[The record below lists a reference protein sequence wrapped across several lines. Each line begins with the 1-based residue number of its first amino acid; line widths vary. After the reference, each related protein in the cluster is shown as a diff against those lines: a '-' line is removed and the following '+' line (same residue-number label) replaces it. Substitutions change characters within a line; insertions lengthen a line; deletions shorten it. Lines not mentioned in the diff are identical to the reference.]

1 MTRTVSTKRTGAN
14 TVPQLC
20 EQFLGWQCRLRQY
33 AIRHAGGQPTSGMRP
48 IVLVSGKEL
57 GQITVLIIKRDPK
70 NITTQFRHMVKRTH
84 DPADRYDAALKTLA
98 AAYYQKPLE
107 FSDEM
112 TALFGPDSE
121 FVKTLLKAGRCT
133 LAFEQYNQTYRVPCK
148 VRKLRERSAAYQATY
163 WHNSLFNPVMP
174 SGVQVLAFQ
183 PDWRRAQVEPPITL
197 FAALTL

>member
-1 MTRTVSTKRTGAN
+1 MTRTANTKRTSGNIA
-14 TVPQLC
+14 PQLC
-20 EQFLGWQCRLRQY
+20 EHFLCWQCRLRQY
-33 AIRHAGGQPTSGMRP
+33 SIRHAGGQPTSGMRP
-48 IVLVSGKEL
+48 SVLVSGKEL

-70 NITTQFRHMVKRTH
+70 NITMQFRHMVKRTH
-84 DPADRYDAALKTLA
+84 DPADRYDAVLQTLA

-148 VRKLRERSAAYQATY
+148 VRNLRERSAAYQATY

-174 SGVQVLAFQ
+174 SVVQVLAFR
-183 PDWRRAQVEPPITL
+183 PDWRHAQVEPPIT
-197 FAALTL
+197 

>member
-1 MTRTVSTKRTGAN
+1 MTGTVSTKRTSAN

-20 EQFLGWQCRLRQY
+20 ERFLGWQCRLRQY
-33 AIRHAGGQPTSGMRP
+33 AIRHAGGRPTPGMRP
-48 IVLVSGKEL
+48 SVLVDGKEL
-57 GQITVLIIKRDPK
+57 GQVTVLIIRRDPK
-70 NITTQFRHMVKRTH
+70 DITTQFRHMVKRTH

-112 TALFGPDSE
+112 TALFEPDSE
-121 FVKTLLKAGRCT
+121 FVKTLLKAGVCT

-148 VRKLRERSAAYQATY
+148 VRTLRERSAAYQATY

-174 SGVQVLAFQ
+174 SGVQVLAFR
-183 PDWRRAQVEPPITL
+183 PDWRRAQVEPPIT
-197 FAALTL
+197 